1 MTKTFY
7 SHNPSFFAN
16 DLKSIFLSPRNRSAL
31 AMEVS
36 NPDIVQYLALK
47 IQTAKMV
54 MAIEFSFSFST
65 YKNVFQKIL

>member
-1 MTKTFY
+1 MTKKFH

-47 IQTAKMV
+47 IQTAKIV